1 MAVSRNMSTF
11 ARKIE
16 YIINMKQLL
25 LTIISFLLPLVAN
38 ANHVSTVDA
47 NYNLDDPEQ
56 TYKLTYMVDG
66 AEYKSSDVIVGTPI
80 TPEPAPT
87 KEGYTFSGWSEI
99 PEIMPD
105 HDVTVT
111 GTFSINTYT
120 LTYKVDGAVYKTSN
134 IEYGATITAEPAPTK
149 EGYTFSGW
157 SEIPATMPA
166 HDVEV
171 TGTFSA
177 NTYTL
182 TYKVDG
188 AVYKTVTIECGASIT
203 PEAAPTKEGYTFSG
217 WSEIPTTMPAH
228 DVDVTGTFSINTYTL
243 TYKVDGVVYKTSN
256 IEYGATITAEPAPT
270 KEGYTFSGWS
280 EIPATMPA
288 HDVDVTGTF
297 SANTY
302 TLTYKVDGEVYKTVS
317 IECGASI
324 TPEPAPT
331 KEGYTFS
338 GWSEIPTTMP
348 AHDVEVTGTFSINT
362 YTLTYKV
369 DGVVYKTSSIEYG
382 APITPE
388 ADPDPREGYTF
399 SGWSEIPATMPA
411 HDFEVTGTF
420 SANTYT
426 LIYKV
431 DGEVYKTVS
440 IEYGATIT
448 PEPAPTK
455 EGYTFSGW
463 SEIPE
468 TMPAHDVEVTGTF
481 SINTYTLT
489 YKVDGEVYKEYPIEY
504 GKEITPEAEPT
515 KEGYKFSGWSE
526 IPATMPAHHV
536 EVTGTFTLLDK
547 YKLTYIVDG
556 QEYKSYDL
564 AVGDPITPEA
574 EPTKEG
580 HTFSGWKGLPE
591 SLTMPAEDVTVT
603 GAFAYKLTYMLD
615 GEVYGDVEEIEYGTS
630 ITCRADPEAR
640 EGYTFSGWQGF
651 PETNTMPAEDVE
663 VTGTFTLNQD
673 ELKFSVDGMYYI
685 IGEGNTVSVTSREG
699 KYYGN
704 VVIPSEVSNKETT
717 YSVTGIGESA
727 FEGCNEMTSVTI
739 PSSVTK
745 IEKNAFKGCSGLT
758 AINSEITS
766 PFDISSDVF
775 DASITDNVPLYVPLG
790 TKSAYQSA
798 AGWSAFKTII
808 EQGGVGFDF
817 EVDGFNYRI
826 GENNT
831 VFVIA
836 KTPVYSGKIV
846 IPSEV
851 SYQGTTYSVTGIGE
865 SAFSGCSKMTSVTIP
880 SSVTKIEKNAF
891 NDCSSLATVYIS
903 DLAAWC
909 NIDFVESSEG
919 TVPYSSNPLNY
930 AHRLYL
936 KGSEI
941 KLLEIPEGVK
951 TIKYAV
957 FEGLSNVTSVTIPNS
972 VTLIGRNAFRGC
984 SGFTSLTIPKNV
996 TSIGTYAFWECSGL
1010 TTIESEITSPFT
1022 ITNVFESSI
1031 TNSVTLY
1038 VPLGTKSAYQ
1048 STSGW
1053 KAFKNIVEQGGVGF
1067 DFEVD
1072 GFNYRVGEN
1081 NTATV
1086 IAKTPAYTGKIVIPN
1101 KVSYQGTTYSVTGI
1115 GEGAFSGCSKM
1126 TSVTIPSSVT
1136 RIDKDAFKD
1145 CSGLASVHIT
1155 DLTAWCNIDF
1165 VEGSGSGVPYSS
1177 NPLNYAHHLYLN
1189 GSEIKSLEIPQGVKT
1204 IKYAVFEGLS
1214 SMTSV
1219 TFPSSVTLIGR
1230 NAFRGCSGL
1239 TSLTIPKS
1247 VTSIGT
1253 YAFWQCSGLTK
1264 IESEITSPFK
1274 ITNVFES
1281 SITNSVTLSVPLGTK
1296 SAYQST
1302 SGWSAFK
1309 KIIERGGVDFEFEV
1323 DGIRYR
1329 VGENSTVYVIAKTP
1343 AYTGKIVIPNQVSN
1357 LGITYNVTGIGASA
1371 FSGCTGLTSVTVPN
1385 SVTKIDK
1392 DAFKGCSGLTA
1403 VHISDL
1409 AAWCNIDFVKGSVV
1423 DGSSSTTDPTPNT
1436 NPTPSTTDGNIN
1448 MNVRIT
1454 NNRSTALTLDGDL
1467 QFVLANPD
1475 KSGKYHGTND
1485 DGTPYTGTYNRSGHL
1500 RFSSS
1505 AVTIPAGQS
1514 KTFAMN
1520 NVELGGR
1527 SPLEPSKI
1535 TWTIE
1540 TRAPRNV
1547 MLYIDGN
1554 SSAVL
1559 ANNMDPNIVFANGGT
1574 YDIVIPSGS
1583 ATRAAT
1589 GDVTTTVTIVNNSGV
1604 SKTFDGRVC
1613 FITYGS
1619 YDGYTGYFRMKGTC
1633 SGASLTIPAGGSQTY
1648 TVLFAKDNN
1657 QTPSVAA
1664 GMHFA
1669 SQAQRGQFQS
1679 NNGYYIGGSC
1689 YTCNDFSTSD
1699 TFRDGG
1705 SYTMTIPANTHEWS
1719 SSTSQ
1724 DDPVSTVDD
1733 NPVNISSNPLYYAHH
1748 LYLNGT
1754 EIKSLEIPQSIKA
1767 IKYATFEGCT
1777 GITSLTIHNSVNS
1790 IGEQAFHGCSGITTL
1805 TLPESVKSIGSY
1817 AFSGCKLT
1825 VINSDILSPSAIPN
1839 AFDSNVCG
1847 SATLYIHAGTLSAY
1861 KSKEGWKNFVN
1872 IVEVDD
1878 IIEGVEINGVYYD
1891 INLTKVKVIVTKAPS
1906 SGFYRGEIIIPE
1918 EVSYK
1923 GKAYRVAEIGSSAFE
1938 GCTGITSVTIPDNV
1952 VVINDGAFY
1961 GCTSLENVILSEE
1974 LVIIGQG
1981 AFSGCSS
1988 LVSIKIPSTVRT
2000 IKDYAF
2006 FGCTNLTTIISEIL
2020 EPFVISKV
2028 FDSSTFRN
2036 AVLYVSEG
2044 TQQIYDSTKEWNQ
2057 FYTITE
2063 AGAINLSFDL
2073 DGISY
2078 LIDDFNTVSVIARKT
2093 KYSGNVVIP
2102 GQATF
2107 LGHTYSV
2114 LSIGDN
2120 AFENCSGLTSVTI
2133 PSSVTS
2139 LGYKSFYGCT
2149 GLTSVKSERT
2159 SPFEIDNVF
2168 DDTVYDRATLL
2179 VPTGSK
2185 SEYLATSGWNNFR
2198 NIKEVDIIVN
2208 QIKINGI
2215 YYNLNVTQQL
2225 AEVTSVPKSDSKTFA
2240 YKGAITIP
2248 NEVTYENVAYSVVG
2262 IGNGAFE
2269 GGSVISSV
2277 SIPNSVT
2284 TIGDGAFYGCSNLAS
2299 IMMEDGITSI
2309 GEGAFSKCTSLP
2321 SITIPSTVTS
2331 IGDLAFYGCVSLK
2344 KVNVMSEIPPVISS
2358 NTFYSYNIMLM
2369 VPDESLNKYKKS
2381 SDWGK
2386 FSVILPYSN
2395 KRSIHVSKAGTLSSY
2410 ISEEEMFL
2418 IEELALTGELNGSD
2432 IRFIWK
2438 MAGLDWKYVEGA
2450 GASGYDYS
2458 TVPTDGILKVLD
2470 ISNASIVDGGTWY
2483 YVLVSYPP
2491 QYISTQT
2498 NSIGEY
2504 MFYGSK
2510 LESVKLPSDVTAIED
2525 FAFSGCS
2532 DLYYVSIPSSVTSIG
2547 KWAFWKCSSLT
2558 SLFIPG
2564 NVTSIGEW
2572 AFSGC
2577 DGLTSI
2583 VSDIENPF
2591 EINKNV
2597 FNTSGKVDLYA
2608 TATLIVPDGT
2618 KSVYQSTAGWNLFK
2632 NIVEFKESGIASPK
2646 VLDVMIQS
2654 MDNQLSITGA
2664 AEGNMIKVYSMTG
2677 RLVGSAKAGAGT
2689 TTISTTLRSGD
2700 IGIVRIGNKS
2710 VKVMIK

>member
-56 TYKLTYMVDG
+56 EQTYKLTYMVDG
-66 AEYKSSDVIVGTPI
+66 TEYKSSDVIVGTPI

-99 PEIMPD
+99 PELMPD

-134 IEYGATITAEPAPTK
+134 IEYGATIIAETAPTK

-157 SEIPATMPA
+157 SEIPA
-166 HDVEV
+166 
-171 TGTFSA
+171 
-177 NTYTL
+177 
-182 TYKVDG
+182 
-188 AVYKTVTIECGASIT
+188 
-203 PEAAPTKEGYTFSG
+203 
-217 WSEIPTTMPAH
+217 
-228 DVDVTGTFSINTYTL
+228 
-243 TYKVDGVVYKTSN
+243 
-256 IEYGATITAEPAPT
+256 
-270 KEGYTFSGWS
+270 
-280 EIPATMPA
+280 
-288 HDVDVTGTF
+288 
-297 SANTY
+297 
-302 TLTYKVDGEVYKTVS
+302 
-317 IECGASI
+317 
-324 TPEPAPT
+324 
-331 KEGYTFS
+331 
-338 GWSEIPTTMP
+338 TMP

-463 SEIPE
+463 SEIPA
-468 TMPAHDVEVTGTF
+468 TMPAHDLEVTGTF

-526 IPATMPAHHV
+526 IPVTMPAHHV

-651 PETNTMPAEDVE
+651 PETNTMPAEDVT
-663 VTGTFTLNQD
+663 VTGTFTLLDKYKLTYIVDGQEYKSYDLAVGDPITPEAEPTKEGHTFSGWQGLPESLTMPAEDVTVTGAFAYKLTYMLDGEVYKEDPEVYYGTEISLEADPEAREGYTFSGWQGFPETNTMPAEDVTVTGTFTLIQKYKLTYILDGVEYKTFELESGESITPESDPTNDEGRKFSGWQGLPESLTMPAEDVTVTGAFAYKLTYKVDGEVYKEDPEIYYGTEITPEAEPTKKGYTFSGWSEIPATMPAHDVTVIGTFTINED
-673 ELKFSVDGMYYI
+673 ELKFTVDGICYA
-685 IGEGNTVSVTSREG
+685 IGENHNVSVISKEG
-699 KYYGN
+699 NYSGK
-704 VVIPSEVSNKETT
+704 VVIPSKVSHKETT
-717 YSVTGIGESA
+717 YNVTGIGANA
-727 FEGCNEMTSVTI
+727 FENCSGLTSVTI

-745 IEKNAFKGCSGLT
+745 IDKDAFKDCRGLT
-758 AINSEITS
+758 
-766 PFDISSDVF
+766 
-775 DASITDNVPLYVPLG
+775 
-790 TKSAYQSA
+790 
-798 AGWSAFKTII
+798 
-808 EQGGVGFDF
+808 
-817 EVDGFNYRI
+817 
-826 GENNT
+826 
-831 VFVIA
+831 
-836 KTPVYSGKIV
+836 
-846 IPSEV
+846 
-851 SYQGTTYSVTGIGE
+851 SVH
-865 SAFSGCSKMTSVTIP
+865 
-880 SSVTKIEKNAF
+880 
-891 NDCSSLATVYIS
+891 IS

-909 NIDFVESSEG
+909 NIDFVESS
-919 TVPYSSNPLNY
+919 
-930 AHRLYL
+930 
-936 KGSEI
+936 
-941 KLLEIPEGVK
+941 
-951 TIKYAV
+951 
-957 FEGLSNVTSVTIPNS
+957 
-972 VTLIGRNAFRGC
+972 
-984 SGFTSLTIPKNV
+984 
-996 TSIGTYAFWECSGL
+996 
-1010 TTIESEITSPFT
+1010 
-1022 ITNVFESSI
+1022 
-1031 TNSVTLY
+1031 
-1038 VPLGTKSAYQ
+1038 
-1048 STSGW
+1048 
-1053 KAFKNIVEQGGVGF
+1053 
-1067 DFEVD
+1067 
-1072 GFNYRVGEN
+1072 
-1081 NTATV
+1081 
-1086 IAKTPAYTGKIVIPN
+1086 
-1101 KVSYQGTTYSVTGI
+1101 
-1115 GEGAFSGCSKM
+1115 
-1126 TSVTIPSSVT
+1126 
-1136 RIDKDAFKD
+1136 
-1145 CSGLASVHIT
+1145 
-1155 DLTAWCNIDF
+1155 
-1165 VEGSGSGVPYSS
+1165 GSGVPFSS

-1189 GSEIKSLEIPQGVKT
+1189 GSEIKSLEIPQSVKT
-1204 IKYAVFEGLS
+1204 IKYAAFEGCSGL
-1214 SMTSV
+1214 TSV
-1219 TFPSSVTLIGR
+1219 TIPNNVTSIGR
-1230 NAFRGCSGL
+1230 MAFRGCSGFA
-1239 TSLTIPKS
+1239 SLTIPKS
-1247 VTSIGT
+1247 VTYIGA
-1253 YAFWQCSGLTK
+1253 YAFWECSGLTS
-1264 IESEITSPFK
+1264 IESEITSPFA

-1281 SITNSVTLSVPLGTK
+1281 SITNSVTLYIPIGTK

-1302 SGWSAFK
+1302 SGWKSFK
-1309 KIIERGGVDFEFEV
+1309 KMMERGGIGFEFEA
-1323 DGIRYR
+1323 DGINYR
-1329 VGENSTVYVIAKTP
+1329 VSENNTVFVVAKTP
-1343 AYTGKIVIPNQVSN
+1343 VYSGKVVIPEKTSYSET
-1357 LGITYNVTGIGASA
+1357 TYNVNGIGASA
-1371 FSGCTGLTSVTVPN
+1371 FEGCTGLTSVTIPS

-1392 DAFKGCSGLTA
+1392 DAFKDCSGLKS
-1403 VHISDL
+1403 VNISDL

-1423 DGSSSTTDPTPNT
+1423 ENAGSNSNQNPSTDP
-1436 NPTPSTTDGNIN
+1436 STSEEVINI
-1448 MNVRIT
+1448 NVRIT
-1454 NNRSTALTLDGDL
+1454 NNRSSAVTLDGDL
-1467 QFVLANPD
+1467 QFVFANPD
-1475 KSGKYHGTND
+1475 KNGNYHGTND
-1485 DGTPYTGTYNRSGHL
+1485 DGSPYTGTYNRSGHL
-1500 RFSSS
+1500 RFSTSP
-1505 AVTIPAGQS
+1505 VTIQAGQS
-1514 KTFAMN
+1514 MTFAMN
-1520 NVELGGR
+1520 NVEIGGR
-1527 SPLEPSKI
+1527 NPLEPSKI
-1535 TWTIE
+1535 TWTIDK
-1540 TRAPRNV
+1540 RAPRNV
-1547 MLYIDGN
+1547 MLYVDGN
-1554 SSAVL
+1554 SSTVL
-1559 ANNMDPNIVFANGGT
+1559 ADNMDPNIVFVNGGT
-1574 YDIVIPSGS
+1574 YDIVIPNSNS
-1583 ATRAAT
+1583 STRSVTTSETDNVETSTRAAT
-1589 GDVTTTVTIVNNSGV
+1589 GDVTTTVTIVNNSGA

-1613 FITYGS
+1613 FITYGT
-1619 YDGYTGYFRMKGTC
+1619 YVGYTGYFRMKGTC

-1679 NNGYYIGGSC
+1679 NNGYYINGNC
-1689 YTCNDFSTSD
+1689 YTCNDFSTND

-1705 SYTMTIPANTHEWS
+1705 IYTMTIPANTHEWS
-1719 SSTSQ
+1719 SSSNQ
-1724 DDPVSTVDD
+1724 DNPGGTIE
-1733 NPVNISSNPLYYAHH
+1733 NIPVNISSNPLYYAHH

-1754 EIKSLEIPQSIKA
+1754 EITSLEIPQSIKA
-1767 IKYATFEGCT
+1767 IKYATFEGCS

-1805 TLPESVKSIGSY
+1805 ALPESVKSIGSY
-1817 AFSGCKLT
+1817 AFSGCRLT

-1861 KSKEGWKNFVN
+1861 QSKDGWKDFAN
-1872 IVEVDD
+1872 IIEVDD
-1878 IIEGVEINGVYYD
+1878 IIEGVEINGIYYD
-1891 INLTKVKVIVTKAPS
+1891 INLTKVKVIVTKATS
-1906 SGFYRGEIIIPE
+1906 SGFYKGEIIIPE
-1918 EVSYK
+1918 QVTYD
-1923 GKAYRVAEIGSSAFE
+1923 GKTYRVAEIGASAFE
-1938 GCTGITSVTIPDNV
+1938 GCTGITSVTIPNNV

-1961 GCTSLENVILSEE
+1961 GCTSLENVILPEE

-2000 IKDYAF
+2000 INNYAF
-2006 FGCTNLTTIISEIL
+2006 FGCTNLTTIISEIVD
-2020 EPFVISKV
+2020 PFVINKV

-2044 TQQIYDSTKEWNQ
+2044 TQQIYDSTAEWSQ

-2078 LIDDFNTVSVIARKT
+2078 LIDDFNTVSVISRKT

-2114 LSIGDN
+2114 LSIGDS

-2168 DDTVYDRATLL
+2168 DDSVYDKATLF

-2185 SEYLATSGWNNFR
+2185 FEYLATSGWNNFR
-2198 NIKEVDIIVN
+2198 NIEEVDIIVN

-2215 YYNLNVTQQL
+2215 YYKLNVTKRL
-2225 AEVTSVPKSDSKTFA
+2225 AEVASVPKSDSKAFA
-2240 YKGAITIP
+2240 YKGDVIIP
-2248 NEVTYENVAYSVVG
+2248 NEVTYENIAYSVVG
-2262 IGNGAFE
+2262 IGGGAFE
-2269 GGSVISSV
+2269 GCSVLSSV
-2277 SIPNSVT
+2277 TIANGVT

-2299 IMMEDGITSI
+2299 IIMEDGITSI
-2309 GEGAFSKCTSLP
+2309 GEGAFSRCTSLP
-2321 SITIPSTVTS
+2321 SITIPSTVKT

-2344 KVNVMSEIPPVISS
+2344 KVIVMSEIPPIISS
-2358 NTFYSYNIMLM
+2358 NTFYKYNIMLM
-2369 VPDESLNKYKKS
+2369 VPDESLDAYKES
-2381 SDWGK
+2381 SNWGK

-2395 KRSIHVSKAGTLSSY
+2395 KRSIHVSKAGTLSSL
-2410 ISEEEMFL
+2410 ISEEEMYL
-2418 IEELALTGELNGSD
+2418 IEELTLTGELNGTD

-2470 ISNASIVDGGTWY
+2470 ISNARIVEGGTWY

-2491 QYISTQT
+2491 QYISTHT
-2498 NSIGEY
+2498 NSVGEY

-2608 TATLIVPDGT
+2608 NATLIVPDGT

-2632 NIVEFKESGIASPK
+2632 NIVEFWESGIVSPRTMN
-2646 VLDVMIQS
+2646 VMIQN

-2664 AEGNMIKVYSMTG
+2664 AEGSMIKVYSMTG

-2689 TTISTTLRSGD
+2689 TNISTTLQRGD

-2710 VKVMIK
+2710 VKVVIK

>member
-1 MAVSRNMSTF
+1 
-11 ARKIE
+11 
-16 YIINMKQLL
+16 MKQLL

-99 PEIMPD
+99 PELMPD

-134 IEYGATITAEPAPTK
+134 IEYGATI
-149 EGYTFSGW
+149 
-157 SEIPATMPA
+157 I
-166 HDVEV
+166 
-171 TGTFSA
+171 
-177 NTYTL
+177 
-182 TYKVDG
+182 
-188 AVYKTVTIECGASIT
+188 
-203 PEAAPTKEGYTFSG
+203 
-217 WSEIPTTMPAH
+217 
-228 DVDVTGTFSINTYTL
+228 
-243 TYKVDGVVYKTSN
+243 
-256 IEYGATITAEPAPT
+256 AEPAPT

-297 SANTY
+297 SINTYTLTYKVDGAVYKTASIEYGASITAEQAPTKEGYTFSGWSEIPSTMPAHDVEVTGTFSANTY
-302 TLTYKVDGEVYKTVS
+302 TLTYKVDGAVYKTVS

-324 TPEPAPT
+324 TAEPAPT

-338 GWSEIPTTMP
+338 GWSEIPATMP

-468 TMPAHDVEVTGTF
+468 TMPAHDFEVTGTF

-504 GKEITPEAEPT
+504 GKEITPEVEPT

-651 PETNTMPAEDVE
+651 PETNTMPAEDVT
-663 VTGTFTLNQD
+663 VTGTFTLLDKYKLTYIVDGQEYKSYDLAVGDPITPEAEPTKEGHTFSGWQGLPESLTMPAEDVTVTGAFAYKLTYMLDGEVYKEDPEVYYGTEISLEADPEAREGYTFSGWQGFPETNTMPAEDVTVTGTFTLIQKYKLTYILDGVEYKTFELESGESITPEPDPTNDEGRKFSGWQGLPESLTMPAEDVTVTGAFAYKLTYKVDGEVYKEDPEIYYGTEITPEAEPTKKGYTFSGWSEIPATMPAHDVTVIGTFTINED
-673 ELKFSVDGMYYI
+673 ELKFTVDGICYA
-685 IGEGNTVSVTSREG
+685 IGENHNVSVISKEG
-699 KYYGN
+699 NYSGK
-704 VVIPSEVSNKETT
+704 VVIPSKVSHKETT
-717 YSVTGIGESA
+717 YNVTGIGANA
-727 FEGCNEMTSVTI
+727 FENCSGLTSVTI

-745 IEKNAFKGCSGLT
+745 IDKDAFKDCRGLT
-758 AINSEITS
+758 
-766 PFDISSDVF
+766 
-775 DASITDNVPLYVPLG
+775 
-790 TKSAYQSA
+790 
-798 AGWSAFKTII
+798 
-808 EQGGVGFDF
+808 
-817 EVDGFNYRI
+817 
-826 GENNT
+826 
-831 VFVIA
+831 
-836 KTPVYSGKIV
+836 
-846 IPSEV
+846 
-851 SYQGTTYSVTGIGE
+851 SVH
-865 SAFSGCSKMTSVTIP
+865 
-880 SSVTKIEKNAF
+880 
-891 NDCSSLATVYIS
+891 IS

-909 NIDFVESSEG
+909 NIDFVESS
-919 TVPYSSNPLNY
+919 
-930 AHRLYL
+930 
-936 KGSEI
+936 
-941 KLLEIPEGVK
+941 
-951 TIKYAV
+951 
-957 FEGLSNVTSVTIPNS
+957 
-972 VTLIGRNAFRGC
+972 
-984 SGFTSLTIPKNV
+984 
-996 TSIGTYAFWECSGL
+996 
-1010 TTIESEITSPFT
+1010 
-1022 ITNVFESSI
+1022 
-1031 TNSVTLY
+1031 
-1038 VPLGTKSAYQ
+1038 
-1048 STSGW
+1048 
-1053 KAFKNIVEQGGVGF
+1053 
-1067 DFEVD
+1067 
-1072 GFNYRVGEN
+1072 
-1081 NTATV
+1081 
-1086 IAKTPAYTGKIVIPN
+1086 
-1101 KVSYQGTTYSVTGI
+1101 
-1115 GEGAFSGCSKM
+1115 
-1126 TSVTIPSSVT
+1126 
-1136 RIDKDAFKD
+1136 
-1145 CSGLASVHIT
+1145 
-1155 DLTAWCNIDF
+1155 
-1165 VEGSGSGVPYSS
+1165 GSGVPFSS

-1189 GSEIKSLEIPQGVKT
+1189 GSEIKSLEIPQSVKT
-1204 IKYAVFEGLS
+1204 IKYAAFEGCSGL
-1214 SMTSV
+1214 TSV
-1219 TFPSSVTLIGR
+1219 TIPNNVTSIGR
-1230 NAFRGCSGL
+1230 MAFRGCSGFA
-1239 TSLTIPKS
+1239 SLTIPKS
-1247 VTSIGT
+1247 VTYIGA
-1253 YAFWQCSGLTK
+1253 YAFWECSGLTS
-1264 IESEITSPFK
+1264 IESEITSPFA

-1281 SITNSVTLSVPLGTK
+1281 SITNSVTLYIPIGTK

-1302 SGWSAFK
+1302 SGWKSFK
-1309 KIIERGGVDFEFEV
+1309 KMMERGGIGFEFEA
-1323 DGIRYR
+1323 DGINYR
-1329 VGENSTVYVIAKTP
+1329 VSENNTVFVVAKTP
-1343 AYTGKIVIPNQVSN
+1343 VYSGKVVIPEKTSYSET
-1357 LGITYNVTGIGASA
+1357 TYNVNGIGASA
-1371 FSGCTGLTSVTVPN
+1371 FEGCTGLTSVTIPS

-1392 DAFKGCSGLTA
+1392 DAFKDCSGLKS
-1403 VHISDL
+1403 VNISDL

-1423 DGSSSTTDPTPNT
+1423 ENAGSNSNQNPSTDP
-1436 NPTPSTTDGNIN
+1436 STSEEVINI
-1448 MNVRIT
+1448 NVRIT
-1454 NNRSTALTLDGDL
+1454 NNRSSAVTLDGDL
-1467 QFVLANPD
+1467 QFVFANPD
-1475 KSGKYHGTND
+1475 KNGNYHGTND
-1485 DGTPYTGTYNRSGHL
+1485 DGSPYTGTYNRSGHL
-1500 RFSSS
+1500 RFSTSP
-1505 AVTIPAGQS
+1505 VTIQAGQS
-1514 KTFAMN
+1514 MTFAMN
-1520 NVELGGR
+1520 NVEIGGR
-1527 SPLEPSKI
+1527 NPLEPSKI
-1535 TWTIE
+1535 TWTIDK
-1540 TRAPRNV
+1540 RAPRNV
-1547 MLYIDGN
+1547 MLYVDGN
-1554 SSAVL
+1554 SSTVL
-1559 ANNMDPNIVFANGGT
+1559 ADNMDPNIVFVNGGT
-1574 YDIVIPSGS
+1574 YDIVIPNSNS
-1583 ATRAAT
+1583 STRSVTTSETDNVETSTRAAT
-1589 GDVTTTVTIVNNSGV
+1589 GDVTTTVTIVNNSGA

-1613 FITYGS
+1613 FITYGT
-1619 YDGYTGYFRMKGTC
+1619 YVGYTGYFRMKGTC
-1633 SGASLTIPAGGSQTY
+1633 SGASLTIPAGGSQIY

-1679 NNGYYIGGSC
+1679 NNGYYINGNC
-1689 YTCNDFSTSD
+1689 YTCNDFSTND

-1705 SYTMTIPANTHEWS
+1705 IYTMTIPANTHEWS
-1719 SSTSQ
+1719 SSSNQ
-1724 DDPVSTVDD
+1724 DNPGGTIE
-1733 NPVNISSNPLYYAHH
+1733 NIPVNISSNPLYYAHH

-1754 EIKSLEIPQSIKA
+1754 EITSLEIPQSIKA
-1767 IKYATFEGCT
+1767 IKYATFEGCS

-1790 IGEQAFHGCSGITTL
+1790 ISEQAFHGCSGITTL
-1805 TLPESVKSIGSY
+1805 ALPESVKSIGSY
-1817 AFSGCKLT
+1817 AFSGCRLT

-1861 KSKEGWKNFVN
+1861 QSKDGWKDFAN
-1872 IVEVDD
+1872 IIEVDD
-1878 IIEGVEINGVYYD
+1878 IIEGVEINGIYYD
-1891 INLTKVKVIVTKAPS
+1891 INLTKVKVIVTKATS
-1906 SGFYRGEIIIPE
+1906 SGFYKGEIIIPE
-1918 EVSYK
+1918 QVTYD
-1923 GKAYRVAEIGSSAFE
+1923 GKTYRVAEIGASAFE
-1938 GCTGITSVTIPDNV
+1938 GCTGITSVTIPNNV

-1961 GCTSLENVILSEE
+1961 GCTSLENVILPEE

-2000 IKDYAF
+2000 INNYAF
-2006 FGCTNLTTIISEIL
+2006 FGCTNLTTIISEIVD
-2020 EPFVISKV
+2020 PFVINKV

-2044 TQQIYDSTKEWNQ
+2044 TQQIYDSTAEWSQ

-2078 LIDDFNTVSVIARKT
+2078 LIDDFNTVSVISRKT

-2114 LSIGDN
+2114 LSIGDS

-2168 DDTVYDRATLL
+2168 DDSVYDKATLF

-2185 SEYLATSGWNNFR
+2185 FEYLATSGWNNFR
-2198 NIKEVDIIVN
+2198 NIEEVDIIVN

-2215 YYNLNVTQQL
+2215 YYKLNVTKRL
-2225 AEVTSVPKSDSKTFA
+2225 AEVASVPKSDSKAFA
-2240 YKGAITIP
+2240 YKGDVIIP
-2248 NEVTYENVAYSVVG
+2248 NEVTYENIAYSVVG
-2262 IGNGAFE
+2262 IGGGAFE
-2269 GGSVISSV
+2269 GCSVLSSV
-2277 SIPNSVT
+2277 TIANGVT

-2299 IMMEDGITSI
+2299 IIMEDGITSI
-2309 GEGAFSKCTSLP
+2309 GEGAFSRCTSLP
-2321 SITIPSTVTS
+2321 SITIPSTVKT

-2344 KVNVMSEIPPVISS
+2344 KVIVMSEIPPIISS
-2358 NTFYSYNIMLM
+2358 NTFYKYNIMLM
-2369 VPDESLNKYKKS
+2369 VPDESLDAYKES
-2381 SDWGK
+2381 SNWGK

-2395 KRSIHVSKAGTLSSY
+2395 KRSIHVSKAGTLSSL
-2410 ISEEEMFL
+2410 ISEEEMYL
-2418 IEELALTGELNGSD
+2418 IEELTLTGELNGTD

-2470 ISNASIVDGGTWY
+2470 ISNARIVEGGTWY

-2491 QYISTQT
+2491 QYISTHT
-2498 NSIGEY
+2498 NSVGEY

-2608 TATLIVPDGT
+2608 NATLIVPDGT

-2632 NIVEFKESGIASPK
+2632 NIVEFWESGIVSPRTMN
-2646 VLDVMIQS
+2646 VMIQN

-2664 AEGNMIKVYSMTG
+2664 VEGSMIKVYSMTG